1 MGIMSLLKY
10 RLEKS
15 DISIEKVIFLSHI
28 SYKTNFMWVKN
39 IKIQGETEKKSYR
52 KYHKIT
58 ESFTKFQGREKLANM
73 IGAEHQVGWAL
84 VYLKF
89 QNGKANRT

>member
-39 IKIQGETEKKSYR
+39 IKIQGETEKKAIEN
-52 KYHKIT
+52 IT
-58 ESFTKFQGREKLANM
+58 KLQKVSQNFRVEKNLP
-73 IGAEHQVGWAL
+73 I
-84 VYLKF
+84 
-89 QNGKANRT
+89 

>member
-28 SYKTNFMWVKN
+28 SYKINFMWVKN
-39 IKIQGETEKKSYR
+39 IKIQNETEKR
-52 KYHKIT
+52 AI
-58 ESFTKFQGREKLANM
+58 ENFTKLQKVSQNFRVEKNLS
-73 IGAEHQVGWAL
+73 I
-84 VYLKF
+84 
-89 QNGKANRT
+89 